1 MKLEDIDVYSGVA
14 KDDYVVITPAANSTT
29 ETIELA
35 KAEIVSGKVTKIS
48 GSKAMIGDTYYT
60 VLDSVIA
67 TLGNE
72 YNGVVVNGYLVG
84 TEVTK
89 TDISVSDYAVVIGAE
104 TTPGALNTYRQARIL
119 KADGTTA
126 IVDVDADYSGL
137 AGQLVTF
144 SVDDDVYTLKASDV
158 IVTETSPNYCGF
170 EYAKGSDSDGS
181 SYSYSSVKGYGTIDG
196 NVIDDDAVI
205 FYKNGNDYSVIT
217 GAELKKTTSGIT
229 LVYRS
234 YGSVN
239 SSTGMTTIEM
249 ALVYGDVATESDT
262 AYAYLLADPVK
273 VQDADKN
280 PVYELT
286 VWTAGG
292 EVTLTTKNGTDA
304 NTDAATMTKG
314 TAFSYKL
321 TDELVSDITNAT
333 VGAVTAYNGTDIT
346 FATGSLNTTAGT
358 VSGSAVNSYID
369 DDTVI
374 LYVDR
379 ANEEG
384 SEGGAVQL
392 AIETTTPGTYYANAA
407 YVLSSTNDADGNK
420 SVKLLVV
427 EVNNNW
433 FDATIA

>member
-1 MKLEDIDVYSGVA
+1 M
-14 KDDYVVITPAANSTT
+14 
-29 ETIELA
+29 
-35 KAEIVSGKVTKIS
+35 
-48 GSKAMIGDTYYT
+48 
-60 VLDSVIA
+60 
-67 TLGNE
+67 
-72 YNGVVVNGYLVG
+72 
-84 TEVTK
+84 
-89 TDISVSDYAVVIGAE
+89 
-104 TTPGALNTYRQARIL
+104 NTYRQARIL

-321 TDELVSDITNAT
+321 TDELVSEI
-333 VGAVTAYNGTDIT
+333 
-346 FATGSLNTTAGT
+346 
-358 VSGSAVNSYID
+358 
-369 DDTVI
+369 
-374 LYVDR
+374 
-379 ANEEG
+379 
-384 SEGGAVQL
+384 
-392 AIETTTPGTYYANAA
+392 TTPPWA
-407 YVLSSTNDADGNK
+407 L
-420 SVKLLVV
+420 
-427 EVNNNW
+427 
-433 FDATIA
+433 